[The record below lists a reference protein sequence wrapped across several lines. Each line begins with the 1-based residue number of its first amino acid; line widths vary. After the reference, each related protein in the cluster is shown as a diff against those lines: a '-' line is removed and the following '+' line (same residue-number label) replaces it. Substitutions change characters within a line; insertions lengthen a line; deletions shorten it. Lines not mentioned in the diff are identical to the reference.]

1 MLELAERLA
10 ERLGALWFSVVRT
23 WVPSILGGAFAWLA
37 TRGFTLDD
45 DTQKAIIAAGTV
57 ASIMAWYLVGR
68 LAEQLG
74 ARKRWRW
81 LQVAGGLMLGIPKP
95 PEYARATASLEARGT
110 NPSRAPSSPSPAES
124 AAARAARVAKRE

>member
-45 DTQKAIIAAGTV
+45 DTRNALIAAGTV
-57 ASIMAWYLVGR
+57 ASIMGWYLVAR
-68 LAEQLG
+68 LAEQYG

-95 PEYARATASLEARGT
+95 PEYAPAAESLKARAL
-110 NPSRAPSSPSPAES
+110 NPSRAPSYESPAES
-124 AAARAARVAKRE
+124 AARRAARVAKLQ